1 MYWISLFHR
10 LSHFFLSQTRSK
22 SYKKVHNDISSNTRN
37 KKGFLPF
44 NINLSKYY
52 FVSLVSVLGQKNHKN
67 LLKKRIQ
74 FTAAKLCYHKIKI
87 KKLIPNCMEC
97 NYLTNIIFVKQ
108 ISTQMHQIIPR

>member
-22 SYKKVHNDISSNTRN
+22 SYKKVHNYISSNTRN

-52 FVSLVSVLGQKNHKN
+52 FVSLVSVLGQKEPF
-67 LLKKRIQ
+67 KKRIQ

-87 KKLIPNCMEC
+87 KKIDPQLHGM
-97 NYLTNIIFVKQ
+97 
-108 ISTQMHQIIPR
+108 

>member
-22 SYKKVHNDISSNTRN
+22 SYKKVHNYISSNTRN

-67 LLKKRIQ
+67 LLKKEFNSLLLNFVI
-74 FTAAKLCYHKIKI
+74 TKLK
-87 KKLIPNCMEC
+87 
-97 NYLTNIIFVKQ
+97 
-108 ISTQMHQIIPR
+108 

>member
-87 KKLIPNCMEC
+87 KKIDPQLHGM
-97 NYLTNIIFVKQ
+97 
-108 ISTQMHQIIPR
+108 